1 MTWAQN
7 RIWPEPAMPNR
18 KAHMTRVFALLALI
32 AVGLAPALEAAASET
47 ITECVVTAVKD
58 GGAYENEYDFTFAQS
73 PFLVV
78 DLNSQ
83 ANGKSVTIGAL
94 KYAQSEGVMIRSV
107 YAYGTTAIDI
117 APSGSDE
124 RFHITL
130 KSREQTGEFQRL
142 VNGAWVAVAVLD
154 CK

>member
-1 MTWAQN
+1 
-7 RIWPEPAMPNR
+7 
-18 KAHMTRVFALLALI
+18 MTRVFALLALL
-32 AVGLAPALEAAASET
+32 AVGLAPALEAAASES
-47 ITECVVTAVKD
+47 ITECVVSAVKD
-58 GGAYENEYDFTFAQS
+58 GGAFENEYDFTFAQS
-73 PFLVV
+73 PFLEV

-83 ANGKSVTIGAL
+83 ANSKSVTIGAL
-94 KYAQSEGVMIRSV
+94 SYAESEGATIRSI

-117 APSGSDE
+117 APAESDE

-142 VNGAWVAVAVLD
+142 IDGAWVAVAALD